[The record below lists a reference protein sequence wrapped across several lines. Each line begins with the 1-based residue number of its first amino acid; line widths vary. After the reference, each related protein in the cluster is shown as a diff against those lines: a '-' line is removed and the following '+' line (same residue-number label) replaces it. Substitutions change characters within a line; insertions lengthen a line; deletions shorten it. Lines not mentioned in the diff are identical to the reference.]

1 MKNLIIPAFVLVALL
16 LPGCSGFDNL
26 RITYNV
32 YSTAVNASSM
42 PDATIIY
49 RDSDG
54 KDKTITAKVTSNWQY
69 TMVVTRGT
77 HINLRAT
84 VILTALPDHNS
95 NLLETVSVFDS
106 IIASRESDYSN
117 GITDGGGTGTLE
129 LICDFQG
136 DAIALTQ

>member
-1 MKNLIIPAFVLVALL
+1 MKKTICVAAALGLL
-16 LPGCSGFDNL
+16 LMPGCSGFDNL

-32 YSTAVNASSM
+32 YSTASNASSM
-42 PDATIIY
+42 PDAAVIY

-54 KDKTITAKVTSNWQY
+54 TDHTTTIKVSTGWQY

-84 VILTALPDHNS
+84 TTLPAYDGNA
-95 NLLETVSVFDS
+95 NLLETVSVFDT
-106 IIASRESDYSN
+106 IIVYRECDCSN
-117 GITDGGGTGTLE
+117 GIAATDGSGNYK

-136 DAIALTQ
+136 EAIGITQ